1 MTTSRL
7 EAFSDGVI
15 AVIITIMVLELKVP
29 ESTDWPALKP
39 LLPKFISYVL
49 SFIYVGIY
57 WNNHHHLLHKT
68 TKINGKIMWGNLLLL
83 FSLSLIPFATG
94 WMGEHYF
101 EKNTT
106 ILYGLVLVFNAT
118 TYGILS
124 YFIAQNEGKDSDFAK
139 AIGSG
144 LKEKLSIALY
154 ILGIGASFF
163 EPYLALAFYYIVA
176 LMWIVPDKR
185 LEDKTK

>member
-1 MTTSRL
+1 MNTSRV

-29 ESTDWPALKP
+29 LSTDWPALKP
-39 LLPKFISYVL
+39 LLPKFISYIL

-68 TKINGKIMWGNLLLL
+68 TKINGKIMWGNLLFL
-83 FSLSLIPFATG
+83 FSLSLIPLASG

-118 TYGILS
+118 TYAILS
-124 YFIAQNEGKDSDFAK
+124 YLISQNEGKGSEFAN
-139 AIGSG
+139 AIGSAR
-144 LKEKLSIALY
+144 KEKMSIALY
-154 ILGIGASFF
+154 ILGIIASFF
-163 EPYLALAFYYIVA
+163 EPYVALTFYYIVA

-185 LEDKTK
+185 LEEK